1 MSFTVIVPFYNE
13 EENIDKLFNEIF
25 NSIKNYKSFQIIL
38 INDGSS
44 DKTIDHLKKI
54 ENNFPSFVKI
64 INNNI
69 NIGQS
74 YSLIKG
80 ISLSKYDTIVT
91 LDGDGQNNPADIPK
105 LLKEYMEGNYFL
117 VGGLRLKRKDSNIK
131 KLSSKLANK
140 IRNTILKDDCV
151 DTGCSLKVFSKKVFI
166 KFPEFNGIHRFL
178 PALFR
183 GFGYKAKFLEVDH
196 RHRVF
201 GSSKYGTIDRLI
213 KGVIDLLRVYL
224 IIKNSKRNVK

>member
-1 MSFTVIVPFYNE
+1 MSFTIIVPFYNE
-13 EENIDKLFNEIF
+13 EENIDKLFDEIL
-25 NSIKNYKSFQIIL
+25 NSIKSYKSYQILL
-38 INDGSS
+38 INDASL
-44 DKTIDHLKKI
+44 DKTIDHLNKL
-54 ENNFPSFVKI
+54 ENNYPDIVKI
-64 INNNI
+64 INNKI

-105 LLKEYMEGNYFL
+105 LLKEYIEGSYFL

-131 KLSSKLANK
+131 KLSSKLANR
-140 IRNTILKDDCV
+140 IRNIILKDDCV

-178 PALFR
+178 PALYR
-183 GFGYKAKFLEVDH
+183 GFGYRTKFIEVDH
-196 RHRVF
+196 RHRAF
-201 GSSKYGTIDRLI
+201 GKSKYGTIDRLI
-213 KGVIDLLRVYL
+213 KGVIDLIRVYL
-224 IIKNSKRNVK
+224 IIKNSKKYVN